1 MHQIKTVFIQERCM
15 GHLILNDIYVKT
27 KVYDEL
33 THLELKNRI
42 CISDFFGLIWLT
54 FVRV

>member
-1 MHQIKTVFIQERCM
+1 M
-15 GHLILNDIYVKT
+15 GHLILNDIYVAT

-42 CISDFFGLIWLT
+42 CISDFIGLIWLT